1 LKKIDEIKNEILENH
16 PKILEGILW
25 KYMG

>member
-16 PKILEGILW
+16 PKILEGVLW